1 MTEQLRLFSEPRVF
15 GLYSPAMGSG
25 KSEVAKVLVNEFGA
39 KLVKFAGPLKDMTRT
54 LLLHMGIHPSLVERH
69 IEGDLKEVPIEDF
82 EAYPW
87 TPGRNS
93 PQPLTARRIMQTL
106 GTEWRDLISR
116 DLWAKIAIDNI
127 KEQLAKGHHVV
138 VDDMRFEHELNTIK
152 SLNGVTV
159 RVFRPSAQVTS
170 KHVSEG
176 ALEAFSMDHTIINNG
191 TLDDLRAAVYRMISN
206 YTRTQ

>member
-1 MTEQLRLFSEPRVF
+1 MDKQLRLFSEPRVF

-39 KLVKFAGPLKDMTRT
+39 KLVKFAGPLKDMTRV
-54 LLLHMGIHPSLVERH
+54 LLGHMGVHPSLIERH
-69 IEGDLKEVPIEDF
+69 VEGDLKEAPIEDF
-82 EAYPW
+82 
-87 TPGRNS
+87 TVSGGHNGDH
-93 PQPLTARRIMQTL
+93 PLTARYLMQTI
-106 GTEWRDLISR
+106 GTEWRDTINR
-116 DLWAKIAIDNI
+116 NLWAKIAIDNI

-138 VDDMRFEHELNTIK
+138 VDDMRFPHEMGCIE

-170 KHVSEG
+170 KHSSEG
-176 ALEAFSMDHTIINNG
+176 SLDAMQMTHTILNTG
-191 TLDDLRAAVYRMISN
+191 TLDDLRAATYRMISN